1 MYLIINFKVVQVY
14 LTWDNA
20 SEPMPQRTLVG
31 FDRYFIQ
38 KDNSAQF
45 KFLIKAEQMAIWTD
59 AGWVV
64 EAGEMILITKQD
76 FGI

>member
-1 MYLIINFKVVQVY
+1 
-14 LTWDNA
+14 
-20 SEPMPQRTLVG
+20 MPQRTLVG

-38 KDNSAQF
+38 KDISAQF

-64 EAGEMILITKQD
+64 EAGEMILIGPRRKKTRLRGFRQSEFQTSLLSYID
-76 FGI
+76 